1 MNIFNSRKYKCIYRD
16 RKHVSGFLG
25 TGAKRKMDY
34 KETQG
39 NLGGVRYPDLG
50 DGFPSIHICQ
60 KSSNCIL

>member
-1 MNIFNSRKYKCIYRD
+1 MYIQRQKACQWFPGD
-16 RKHVSGFLG
+16 RSKEKDGLQKKH
-25 TGAKRKMDY
+25 
-34 KETQG
+34 

>member
-25 TGAKRKMDY
+25 TGAERKMDY
-34 KETQG
+34 KETQFG
-39 NLGGVRYPDLG
+39 RCRYPDLG
-50 DGFPSIHICQ
+50 DDFPGIHICQ